1 MSDFGD
7 LKNYLKGLKYSFN
20 ADLSAQRKQMALNSF
35 KDFCYSYFV
44 HHLDKQDTSAFRE
57 AIFSNIRNYLEASKI
72 CIFKAYR
79 GAYKTTLLGRMLVL
93 WLFVRGDRNY
103 MIYIGNKKED
113 TEETIEWL
121 KVECENNAA
130 FIQDFKV
137 DKGFTWRK
145 SDLVI
150 NFDSTPKKIKSYSIE
165 ESIRG
170 LNFLGKRPDLIICDD
185 VENGQRIHSK
195 KYRED
200 VAKQF
205 ESAILKL
212 PARKGNY
219 NILVVGTTL
228 HEDCLLLKLADRW
241 NAKSYDFP
249 LVLDFG
255 ANIDGLNP
263 ENIDQYDMQS
273 VILDDPS
280 LDKKEILM
288 EFLANKS
295 AFFAEF
301 QNTPKAS
308 TDAILGNFETYTDL
322 PDLIDSI
329 YMGIDPALGKNKGD
343 YFAIAVVY
351 FSRAQVRYFG
361 SVRAYKEKPEK
372 MIDICLETYE
382 RAQSICPFVKVG
394 IEVVAFQVFFKDQ
407 LKKRALELGLSLF
420 RPIELKNTINK
431 AIRLDS
437 LAPLLSDR
445 ALLIEKYS
453 HELINE
459 LESYPNCAHDDCLDA
474 LEFAMRLVRSK
485 PFIDYGAIRN
495 GLKRRFHFKRG
506 LRFKL

>member
-1 MSDFGD
+1 MRDQVENLRD
-7 LKNYLKGLKYSFN
+7 YLKSLGTRSTDPKIKAKALASF
-20 ADLSAQRKQMALNSF
+20 SAFA
-35 KDFCYSYFV
+35 YTYFN
-44 HHLDKQDTSAFRE
+44 HHLESSESSFFRQS
-57 AIFSNIRNYLEASKI
+57 ILNNILDYLSASKI

-137 DKGFTWRK
+137 EKGFTWRK
-145 SDLVI
+145 SELVLKVEG
-150 NFDSTPKKIKSYSIE
+150 NYKKIKSYSIE

-228 HEDCLLLKLADRW
+228 HEDCLLLKLGDRY
-241 NAKSYDFP
+241 NAKSYNFP

-255 ANIDGLNP
+255 ANIDGLSPQNLN
-263 ENIDQYDMQS
+263 EYDLSQ
-273 VILDDPS
+273 VVLDDCT

-288 EFLANKS
+288 EFLSNRA
-295 AFFAEF
+295 AFFTEF
-301 QNTPKAS
+301 QNQPINAK
-308 TDAILGNFETYTDL
+308 DAILGDFETFSTL
-322 PDLIDSI
+322 PNSIDSI
-329 YMGIDPALGKNKGD
+329 FIGIDPALGKAKGD
-343 YFAIAVVY
+343 FFAIAIVY
-351 FSRAQVRYFG
+351 YSKEMGRYFAK
-361 SVRAYKEKPEK
+361 VAAYKEKPDQ
-372 MIDICLETYE
+372 MINVILNIYAECLRVCYY
-382 RAQSICPFVKVG
+382 VKVG
-394 IEVVAFQVFFKDQ
+394 IEVVAFQAFFKDQ
-407 LKKRALELGLSLF
+407 LKKRAETLGLNF
-420 RPIELKNTINK
+420 FKPVELKNNAHK
-431 AIRLDS
+431 EIRIDS
-437 LAPLLSDR
+437 LAPLLVDR
-445 ALLIEKYS
+445 TLLVDSYS

-459 LESYPNCAHDDCLDA
+459 LESYPKSAHDDCLDS
-474 LEFAMRLVRSK
+474 LEMAIRLARSK
-485 PFIDYGAIRN
+485 NRIDYHKI
-495 GLKRRFHFKRG
+495 KRQMSARHFKKSRN
-506 LRFKL
+506 L

>member
-1 MSDFGD
+1 MPDFSK

-20 ADLSAQRKQMALNSF
+20 ADLSAKRKQKALLSF
-35 KDFCYSYFV
+35 KDFCFSYFA

-57 AIFSNIRNYLEASKI
+57 SIFSNIRNYLEASKI

-121 KVECENNAA
+121 KVECENNSL
-130 FIQDFKV
+130 FCQDFKV
-137 DKGFTWRK
+137 EKGFTWRK
-145 SDLVI
+145 SELVI
-150 NFDSTPKKIKSYSIE
+150 NFNDSPKKIKSYSIE

-228 HEDCLLLKLADRW
+228 HEDCLLLKLENRW
-241 NAKSYDFP
+241 NAKSYNFP

-255 ANIDGLNP
+255 SHIDGLNP
-263 ENIDQYDMQS
+263 ENIDQYDLNQ
-273 VILDDPS
+273 VILDDSS

-288 EFLANKS
+288 EFLSNKA
-295 AFFAEF
+295 AFFTEF

-322 PDLIDSI
+322 PELIDSI

-343 YFAIAVVY
+343 YFAIALVY

-372 MIDICLETYE
+372 MIDICLQTYE

-394 IEVVAFQVFFKDQ
+394 IEVVAFQAFFKDQ
-407 LKKRALELGLSLF
+407 LKKRAESLGLAF
-420 RPIELKNTINK
+420 FKPVELKNSAHK
-431 AIRLDS
+431 EIRIDS
-437 LAPLLSDR
+437 LAPLLVDR
-445 ALLIEKYS
+445 TLLIDAYS
-453 HELINE
+453 HELITE
-459 LESYPNCAHDDCLDA
+459 LESYPKSANDDCLDA
-474 LEFAMRLVRSK
+474 LEMAIRLARSK
-485 PFIDYGAIRN
+485 QHLDYSKLRRSLSSRN
-495 GLKRRFHFKRG
+495 FKKARN
-506 LRFKL
+506 L